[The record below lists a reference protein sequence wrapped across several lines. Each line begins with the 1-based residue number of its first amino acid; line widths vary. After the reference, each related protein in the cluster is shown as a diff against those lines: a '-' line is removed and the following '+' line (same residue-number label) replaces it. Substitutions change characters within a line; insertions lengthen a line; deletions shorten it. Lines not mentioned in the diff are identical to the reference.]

1 VGGDCPGATPIDVV
15 AAEDFWGSI
24 AAQLGGRYVR
34 VTSIIDNPGADPH
47 DYEPTAG
54 DGRTVAT
61 ARYVIANGLGYDP
74 WITKLADANP
84 DPDRAVLDIGQH
96 LGLQAG
102 DNPHRWYFPG
112 DVDRV
117 IDRIS
122 ADLRRLVPAAAPCFD
137 RFENEYR
144 TQGLSRYHRL
154 IDQIRQSHA
163 GAPIGASESIAVGLA
178 QATGLTL
185 ATPESLLDAITEGN
199 DPTVDD
205 LSTAKA
211 QIAGHRIEAFV
222 FNRQNAGGS
231 VRDLV
236 DQATQAGI
244 PVVPITETPDP
255 ADATFQDWQADQL
268 QALLTALDRQP
279 RP

>member
-1 VGGDCPGATPIDVV
+1 VVALVAVAAALAACSSLAPPVASSDGDATRASVGGDCPGATPIDVV

-122 ADLRRLVPAAAPCFD
+122 A
-137 RFENEYR
+137 
-144 TQGLSRYHRL
+144 
-154 IDQIRQSHA
+154 
-163 GAPIGASESIAVGLA
+163 
-178 QATGLTL
+178 
-185 ATPESLLDAITEGN
+185 
-199 DPTVDD
+199 
-205 LSTAKA
+205 
-211 QIAGHRIEAFV
+211 
-222 FNRQNAGGS
+222 GGS
-231 VRDLV
+231 YRPRHRASTDSRTSIGLKASAGTIASSTRSASRTPVRRS
-236 DQATQAGI
+236 A
-244 PVVPITETPDP
+244 
-255 ADATFQDWQADQL
+255 
-268 QALLTALDRQP
+268 P
-279 RP
+279 RRASPSGWRRRRG

>member
-1 VGGDCPGATPIDVV
+1 
-15 AAEDFWGSI
+15 
-24 AAQLGGRYVR
+24 
-34 VTSIIDNPGADPH
+34 
-47 DYEPTAG
+47 
-54 DGRTVAT
+54 
-61 ARYVIANGLGYDP
+61 
-74 WITKLADANP
+74 
-84 DPDRAVLDIGQH
+84 
-96 LGLQAG
+96 
-102 DNPHRWYFPG
+102 
-112 DVDRV
+112 
-117 IDRIS
+117 
-122 ADLRRLVPAAAPCFD
+122 
-137 RFENEYR
+137 
-144 TQGLSRYHRL
+144 
-154 IDQIRQSHA
+154 
-163 GAPIGASESIAVGLA
+163 
-178 QATGLTL
+178 L

-279 RP
+279 PP